1 MKKFKQ
7 EFIVYSNIEKVWKF
21 YTDINHL
28 KIITPPNL
36 NLKIIKTSSQ
46 LITEGQEVI
55 IEGKI
60 GIFKRKWNSKITYL
74 KPYQYIDEMINGP
87 FKRWKHNHIFQKINE
102 NETQIT
108 DEIEFG
114 ISFGIIGRLLE
125 MIAFSNLI
133 KIFEYRK
140 KTTKE
145 KLERN

>member
-46 LITEGQEVI
+46 LITEGQEII

>member
-1 MKKFKQ
+1 MEVLYGYKSPKDN
-7 EFIVYSNIEKVWKF
+7 Y
-21 YTDINHL
+21 
-28 KIITPPNL
+28 PPNL